1 MKLSELKKGEHG
13 QIIHVGGEGQL
24 RRHFLDMG
32 LIEGTGIE
40 YMKTAPMGDPIE
52 YRIWGYELTL
62 RKDDAACID
71 IELVDEK
78 AMSNNIKK
86 RVMQH
91 ITKQRILILG
101 SREFIMLNKEEKK

>member
-40 YMKTAPMGDPIE
+40 IYENSSNGRS
-52 YRIWGYELTL
+52 YR
-62 RKDDAACID
+62 
-71 IELVDEK
+71 V
-78 AMSNNIKK
+78 
-86 RVMQH
+86 
-91 ITKQRILILG
+91 
-101 SREFIMLNKEEKK
+101 

>member
-78 AMSNNIKK
+78 AMEQQYQKESNI
-86 RVMQH
+86 
-91 ITKQRILILG
+91 
-101 SREFIMLNKEEKK
+101 